1 MSQRLKLRVIGLSE
15 VLPKRVLEQAAADL
29 PFDLEFVLID
39 GVRGLQR
46 VVTRPESFDIYHQ
59 WHTIDLIWTARA
71 VQTIDL
77 RKIKHGNQIRG
88 QAQSRQGDSR
98 AIGSVYNKLF
108 VQPSGRLGA
117 APTNEVAML
126 PLLHGVD
133 AFGYLPSALS
143 EWPEGTPNSWGW
155 LLDPRLHGRVAMMS
169 DPVLGMI
176 EASLAAEAAEKM
188 KFGDISNLTIEE
200 IDAVSDLLLH
210 KKKIGHFKTI
220 WKNYREAARCM
231 QRGVVLQSMFSP
243 SLALLRS
250 EGIPVRCAV
259 PEEGYRGWHVD
270 LCISSATEG
279 EQLDAAY
286 AYLNWWMN
294 GKGGAIVAR
303 QGYYFVLP
311 NLVRAHLSES
321 EWDYWYS
328 GRPTETELLNSGGRP
343 SIRPGEIREGGSYF
357 ERMSRVRVWNTFMD
371 EHTYVV
377 RRWREFLEG

>member
-143 EWPEGTPNSWGW
+143 EWPAGTPNSWGW

-176 EASLAAEAAEKM
+176 EASLAAEAAE
-188 KFGDISNLTIEE
+188 NE
-200 IDAVSDLLLH
+200 IWRYFQPYNRGSDAVSIFYFT
-210 KKKIGHFKTI
+210 KKKSVTSKQSGKIIGKLHVV
-220 WKNYREAARCM
+220 YGAAW
-231 QRGVVLQSMFSP
+231 
-243 SLALLRS
+243 
-250 EGIPVRCAV
+250 
-259 PEEGYRGWHVD
+259 Y
-270 LCISSATEG
+270 SS
-279 EQLDAAY
+279 QCFRRHWRY
-286 AYLNWWMN
+286 C
-294 GKGGAIVAR
+294 VAR
-303 QGYYFVLP
+303 VFRSAVLSLKKVIEAGMWICAFP
-311 NLVRAHLSES
+311 PPPKES
-321 EWDYWYS
+321 NWTL
-328 GRPTETELLNSGGRP
+328 PMP
-343 SIRPGEIREGGSYF
+343 I
-357 ERMSRVRVWNTFMD
+357 
-371 EHTYVV
+371 
-377 RRWREFLEG
+377 